1 MFIYIFNYYAYIDKR
16 VLCSVVCYVVRWLLA
31 FLLCISLLVFF
42 FNVVYVRFIFACICV
57 LRSDGGITNPI
68 FQKLEKGITSNTI
81 NGMRGGRSAS
91 GL

>member
-42 FNVVYVRFIFACICV
+42 SMLFVFVTFLLACV

-81 NGMRGGRSAS
+81 NGMRGGTSAS